1 MFFKFYMNAVVFIDL
16 LNSNDSGSSAE
27 LAMDAVS
34 INEKDKK
41 IVRGSPVFFLISFS
55 SVSVETQND
64 GINYH
69 RLHSHHSLLFYSP
82 SLFTVCLAFA
92 FRFCIFCH
100 YPFCQTFLMVGKS
113 FFFFVLIYTF
123 VDQRND

>member
-41 IVRGSPVFFLISFS
+41 IVQGSPVFF
-55 SVSVETQND
+55 
-64 GINYH
+64 
-69 RLHSHHSLLFYSP
+69 
-82 SLFTVCLAFA
+82 
-92 FRFCIFCH
+92 
-100 YPFCQTFLMVGKS
+100 
-113 FFFFVLIYTF
+113 
-123 VDQRND
+123 